1 MAHAFNPGM
10 LHVPAV
16 KRPAHGIARGATAS
30 LLPQATPPKE
40 GDYVD
45 IFCRGTNSLMKQ
57 LVLKSFRDKV
67 EMQPA
72 GSAGPEVL
80 DRLLAPPEY
89 PGMSRPL
96 WLVMAG
102 SIPTLLGWYGY
113 YKFSVEEELFQDE
126 LATDGRVTGCGGYG
140 TLFPFVFLGL
150 IGALLRFVFEIEAGE
165 YVIEAGGVW
174 ILGGQINLYR
184 RINQLYEKDGQEA
197 PLHAWWAAL
206 PPPFDLVVGL
216 RQVHF
221 LARYWATRRGDDWN
235 GDKIAEEY
243 FPFVSSPRFTLKEFA
258 RTPSNWFWF
267 TKEAKDFDFP
277 FLKEASKEMSKEMS
291 NEMSQETSK

>member
-1 MAHAFNPGM
+1 MKRRSLALLALAAAAGDAWAFS
-10 LHVPAV
+10 PAALAGRRTGRFISQATT
-16 KRPAHGIARGATAS
+16 RPAACGIAGVKAC
-30 LLPQATPPKE
+30 LLPPAPPPKE

-45 IFCRGTNSLMKQ
+45 ILCRGTNSLMKK

-72 GSAGPEVL
+72 GSAGPEIL

-102 SIPTLLGWYGY
+102 SIPTFLGWYGY

-150 IGALLRFVFEIEAGE
+150 IGAFLRFVLEVEEGE

-184 RINQLYEKDGQEA
+184 RINQLYEKDDKA
-197 PLHAWWAAL
+197 PPLHAWWAAL
-206 PPPFDLVVGL
+206 PPPFDLIVGL
-216 RQVHF
+216 RQVSHMCNI
-221 LARYWATRRGDDWN
+221 Y
-235 GDKIAEEY
+235 E
-243 FPFVSSPRFTLKEFA
+243 
-258 RTPSNWFWF
+258 
-267 TKEAKDFDFP
+267 
-277 FLKEASKEMSKEMS
+277 
-291 NEMSQETSK
+291 